1 MNERM
6 LQRQMFKQLQEMQ
19 RRQQLQE
26 LTNARNQNYVNQLS
40 SVKQSSSGQFSPTV
54 NGTPMQDPS
63 GMFMTGN
70 MMQHSGSNGLVLGRS
85 PAGLSQP
92 QLDLSLYGNHTP
104 NPDKNLNQYAHLQG
118 PSNLSTNSSPLGM
131 VSMQPSGFRN
141 SFMSQHFNFPADQI
155 NMTDVSVH
163 HSNQEKDLFGQ
174 APTEGLHS
182 AGLSGSYSEQGTR
195 MQGHAS
201 ALECEGRHEDPGWGG
216 LPAGTTSNFGMSV
229 VDDSLDPLEQKIL
242 YNTDDDS
249 WGSFR
254 RSSKVS
260 TGGFAGMMEN
270 MSDLDGSPSIQSGSW
285 SALMQSALE
294 ETSGN
299 DPGVQEELSGL
310 SSQNP
315 EPLNDNQLPKS
326 NDSKRLQNNWVN
338 RNSPNAVSPRS
349 KPQQMAQNFNMNS
362 SFANFQQSG
371 YEYQKQKEEYYSEF
385 SHATAQNSPRSTSM
399 LPDYNTP
406 QKLPS
411 GRTPVIHT
419 SLPLPNMWPGQ
430 HKENPNNDA
439 REAILLSCPSDNQL
453 HNDFSGQESKG
464 AFWLQGSTSHHVPG
478 GFQKKHDQ
486 VNQVNTHGY
495 SVHPEIMT
503 SGVNMEAASSVLNV
517 HLERPGEN
525 MTAPRS
531 SDPQTSQTH
540 SVFPSLSM
548 AASSSTTLSSH
559 IVNDHVE
566 NQHQP
571 SPVPSRMN
579 AEVPLSGNVA
589 VAQPSLTSDRL
600 QHAGFQMG
608 QHTQWQ
614 GMALQQDTSSPGSYI
629 FSSSLFG
636 SPDSA
641 SNTTRASSAAT
652 NGPHYLNYS
661 QQIYNAKQY
670 SGNLAGLDQR
680 LEKGSSIHE
689 GSTDINSSTSLSSN
703 IQKQEHFRDHG
714 LDAGSI
720 GSGSLMTDDGKSFPP
735 KPDSVNYQHPNANL
749 EELFLSGQ
757 DSGNKGV
764 AKTDLSGVSFLDTYS
779 SGDSKGWKPAQGG
792 QDGKSDKTLLIS
804 YQQNFQQ
811 SMLSQNDIPPYSV
824 GSKRPSNAVHPSR
837 ISLPMVQSWFKQ
849 PETLKNG
856 QRLPIY
862 DSRAAIQATQLS
874 SEMTHGTLQDNSLNM
889 QVNLADASQGN
900 GLLSPP
906 SRNPV
911 LHKQLNPASMLP
923 SSASHQ
929 NLAVT
934 LQKKRKLVA
943 FNMVPWHKEIN
954 NDQLW
959 PQDISTAE
967 FSWAQAANRRE
978 EEVISEAE
986 IVEELHPVIQAKRR
1000 LICCTQLMQ
1009 QVFRPA
1015 PSIIICMDSSSNCD
1029 YLAYYAARL
1038 TLGDACSLTGQFPP
1052 DSMDESDSHDKPE
1065 TSGKTG
1071 ACKFSKVVEDIVCR
1085 TKKLEGDLMRLEK
1098 SLSIVDIKVEAQE
1111 LEKFSTINRF
1121 AKFHIRAQP
1130 SSVGSETSSS
1140 ASALHKTPPQRYV
1153 AGHPMPNIVP
1163 ESVDCLC
1170 L

>member
-1 MNERM
+1 M
-6 LQRQMFKQLQEMQ
+6 LQRQIMFKQLQEMQ

-26 LTNARNQNYVNQLS
+26 LSNARNQNYVNQLS
-40 SVKQSSSGQFSPTV
+40 SLKQASSGQFSPIV
-54 NGTPMQDPS
+54 NGTSMQDSS

-118 PSNLSTNSSPLGM
+118 PSNLSTNSGPLGM
-131 VSMQPSGFRN
+131 VSMQPSAFGN
-141 SFMSQHFNFPADQI
+141 SFMSQHCSFPADQI

-163 HSNQEKDLFGQ
+163 HSNQEKDLLGQ
-174 APTEGLHS
+174 SPTEGLRS
-182 AGLSGSYSEQGTR
+182 AGLPGSYSEQGTR

-201 ALECEGRHEDPGWGG
+201 ALEFEVRHEDSGWGR
-216 LPAGTTSNFGMSV
+216 LPDETTSNFGMSV
-229 VDDSLDPLEQKIL
+229 EDDSLDPLEQKIL

-260 TGGFAGMMEN
+260 TGSFAGMMEN
-270 MSDLDGSPSIQSGSW
+270 ISDLDGLPSIQSGSW

-299 DPGVQEELSGL
+299 DPRVQEEWSGL

-315 EPLNDNQLPKS
+315 EPSNDNQLPKS
-326 NDSKRLQNNWVN
+326 NDIKRLQNNWVN
-338 RNSPNAVSPRS
+338 RSSPNAVSPSS
-349 KPQQMAQNFNMNS
+349 KPQQLAQNFNMNS

-371 YEYQKQKEEYYSEF
+371 YQYQKQKEEYYSE
-385 SHATAQNSPRSTSM
+385 SSYATTQNSPRGTS
-399 LPDYNTP
+399 LLADYNSQ

-411 GRTPVIHT
+411 GRTSVIHT
-419 SLPLPNMWPGQ
+419 SLPLPNMWPDQ
-430 HKENPNNDA
+430 HKENPNIDA
-439 REAILLSCPSDNQL
+439 HEPSLLSCTSDNQP
-453 HNDFSGQESKG
+453 HNDFSGQELKG

-478 GFQKKHDQ
+478 GIEKQHDQ

-495 SVHPEIMT
+495 SVDPEIMS

-525 MTAPRS
+525 MTAPRA
-531 SDPQTSQTH
+531 SDPQASQTH

-548 AASSSTTLSSH
+548 VASGAMSLSSH
-559 IVNDHVE
+559 IMNDHVE
-566 NQHQP
+566 NQHP
-571 SPVPSRMN
+571 PPPVPSRMN
-579 AEVPLSGNVA
+579 AEVPLSGNLV
-589 VAQPSLTSDRL
+589 VEQPSLTSDRL
-600 QHAGFQMG
+600 QHVGFQLG

-614 GMALQQDTSSPGSYI
+614 GMALQQDTSSPRSYI

-641 SNTTRASSAAT
+641 SNAIRTSSAAS
-652 NGPHYLNYS
+652 NEQHYQNYP

-680 LEKGSSIHE
+680 LEKGSFIHE
-689 GSTDINSSTSLSSN
+689 GSTDINSSTSLSTVSRN
-703 IQKQEHFRDHG
+703 IQRQEHLREHC
-714 LDAGSI
+714 LETGSI
-720 GSGSLMTDDGKSFPP
+720 GSVSLMTDDGKSFPP
-735 KPDSVNYQHPNANL
+735 KHDSVNYQHPSANL

-764 AKTDLSGVSFLDTYS
+764 AKTDLSGVSFLGMYS
-779 SGDSKGWKPAQGG
+779 SGDSKGWKPAQEG
-792 QDGKSDKTLLIS
+792 QDDKPGKALLTS

-811 SMLSQNDIPPYSV
+811 SMLSQNDISPCSV
-824 GSKRPSNAVHPSR
+824 GSNRASNAVHSSR
-837 ISLPMVQSWFKQ
+837 LSLPMVQSWFKQ
-849 PETLKNG
+849 SETLKNG

-862 DSRAAIQATQLS
+862 DSQAAIQATQLS
-874 SEMTHGTLQDNSLNM
+874 SEVTHGNLQDNNLNM
-889 QVNLADASQGN
+889 QVNLANVSQGN
-900 GLLSPP
+900 RLLSPT
-906 SRNPV
+906 SGNPV
-911 LHKQLNPASMLP
+911 LHKQLNPPSM
-923 SSASHQ
+923 SSDASHH

-934 LQKKRKLVA
+934 VQKKRKLVA

-954 NDQLW
+954 HDQLW

-967 FSWAQAANRRE
+967 LSWAQASNRRE

-1015 PSIIICMDSSSNCD
+1015 PSVIICMDSSSNCD

-1038 TLGDACSLTGQFPP
+1038 ALGDACSITGQFPP
-1052 DSMDESDSHDKPE
+1052 DSSDVSDSHDKPE
-1065 TSGKTG
+1065 TSRRTG
-1071 ACKFSKVVEDIVCR
+1071 ACKFSKVVEGIVCR
-1085 TKKLEGDLMRLEK
+1085 TKKLEDDLTRLEK

-1121 AKFHIRAQP
+1121 AKFHIRSQP
-1130 SSVGSETSSS
+1130 SSVDSETSSGTS
-1140 ASALHKTPPQRYV
+1140 TLHKIRPHRYV
-1153 AGHPMPNIVP
+1153 VGQPMPNILP

>member
-6 LQRQMFKQLQEMQ
+6 LQRQIMFKQLQEMQ

-40 SVKQSSSGQFSPTV
+40 SLKQSSSGQFSPTV
-54 NGTPMQDPS
+54 NETPMPDPS

-70 MMQHSGSNGLVLGRS
+70 MMQHSGSNGLVLGQS

-104 NPDKNLNQYAHLQG
+104 NAEKNLNQYAHLQG

-131 VSMQPSGFRN
+131 VSMQPSGFSN
-141 SFMSQHFNFPADQI
+141 SFMSQHFNLPADQI

-201 ALECEGRHEDPGWGG
+201 ALEFDGRHEDPGWGG
-216 LPAGTTSNFGMSV
+216 LPAGTTSNFGMSA

-260 TGGFAGMMEN
+260 TGGFAGTMEN
-270 MSDLDGSPSIQSGSW
+270 MSDLDGSPSIQSGTW

-294 ETSGN
+294 EASGN
-299 DPGVQEELSGL
+299 DPRVQEEWSGL

-315 EPLNDNQLPKS
+315 ES

-362 SFANFQQSG
+362 SFANFQQLG
-371 YEYQKQKEEYYSEF
+371 YEYQKQKGEYYSES
-385 SHATAQNSPRSTSM
+385 SHATTQNSPRSTSM
-399 LPDYNTP
+399 LADYNSQ

-411 GRTPVIHT
+411 GRTPVIQT

-439 REAILLSCPSDNQL
+439 REASLLSCTSGNQPQ
-453 HNDFSGQESKG
+453 HDFSGQDFKG

-478 GFQKKHDQ
+478 GIQKKHDQ

-495 SVHPEIMT
+495 SVHPDIMT

-525 MTAPRS
+525 MTALRP

-540 SVFPSLSM
+540 SVLPSLSM
-548 AASSSTTLSSH
+548 AASSATTLSSH

-566 NQHQP
+566 NQHPP
-571 SPVPSRMN
+571 SPVPSRIN
-579 AEVPLSGNVA
+579 AEVPLSGNVV

-600 QHAGFQMG
+600 QHVGFQMG

-614 GMALQQDTSSPGSYI
+614 GMALQQDTSSLGSYI
-629 FSSSLFG
+629 VSSSLFG

-641 SNTTRASSAAT
+641 SNTTRTSSAAT
-652 NGPHYLNYS
+652 NEQHYQNYS

-703 IQKQEHFRDHG
+703 IQKQENLRDHG

-720 GSGSLMTDDGKSFPP
+720 GSGSMMTDDGKSFPP
-735 KPDSVNYQHPNANL
+735 KHDSVNIQHPDANL

-792 QDGKSDKTLLIS
+792 QDYKSDKTLLTS
-804 YQQNFQQ
+804 YQPNFQQ

-824 GSKRPSNAVHPSR
+824 GSNRPSNAVHPSR

-849 PETLKNG
+849 SETLKNG

-874 SEMTHGTLQDNSLNM
+874 SEITHGTLQDNSLNM
-889 QVNLADASQGN
+889 QLNLANASQGN
-900 GLLSPP
+900 GLLSPT

-911 LHKQLNPASMLP
+911 LHKQLNPPSMLP
-923 SSASHQ
+923 SDASHQ

-943 FNMVPWHKEIN
+943 FNMVPWHKEID

-967 FSWAQAANRRE
+967 LSWAQAANRRE

-986 IVEELHPVIQAKRR
+986 IVEESHPMIQAKRR
-1000 LICCTQLMQ
+1000 LVCCTQLMQ

-1015 PSIIICMDSSSNCD
+1015 PSVIICMDSSSNCD

-1052 DSMDESDSHDKPE
+1052 DSMDESDSHDKPQ
-1065 TSGKTG
+1065 TSGKIG
-1071 ACKFSKVVEDIVCR
+1071 AFKFSKVVEDIVCR
-1085 TKKLEGDLMRLEK
+1085 IKKLEGDLMRLEK

-1140 ASALHKTPPQRYV
+1140 TSTLHKAHPQRYV
-1153 AGHPMPNIVP
+1153 AGHPMPNKLP

>member
-6 LQRQMFKQLQEMQ
+6 LQRQIMFKQLQEMQ

-40 SVKQSSSGQFSPTV
+40 SLKQSSSGQFSPTV
-54 NGTPMQDPS
+54 NGTPMQDLS
-63 GMFMTGN
+63 EMFMTGN
-70 MMQHSGSNGLVLGRS
+70 MVQHSGSNGLVLGRS

-131 VSMQPSGFRN
+131 VSMQPSGFSN
-141 SFMSQHFNFPADQI
+141 SFMSQHFNLPADQI

-182 AGLSGSYSEQGTR
+182 AGLSGSFSEQGTR

-201 ALECEGRHEDPGWGG
+201 ALEFEGRHEDPGWGG

-299 DPGVQEELSGL
+299 DPGVQEEWSGL

-315 EPLNDNQLPKS
+315 ES
-326 NDSKRLQNNWVN
+326 NDCKRLQNYWVN

-362 SFANFQQSG
+362 SFANFQQPG
-371 YEYQKQKEEYYSEF
+371 YEYQKQKEEYYSES
-385 SHATAQNSPRSTSM
+385 SHATTQNSPRSTSM
-399 LPDYNTP
+399 LADCNSQ

-411 GRTPVIHT
+411 GRTPVIQT

-430 HKENPNNDA
+430 HRENQNNDA
-439 REAILLSCPSDNQL
+439 REASLFSCTSGNQP
-453 HNDFSGQESKG
+453 HNDFSGQEFKG
-464 AFWLQGSTSHHVPG
+464 AFWLQGSTSHHVSG
-478 GFQKKHDQ
+478 GIQKKHDQ

-517 HLERPGEN
+517 HLERPSEN
-525 MTAPRS
+525 MTAP
-531 SDPQTSQTH
+531 SDTYGATFAKPCRPSEPQTSQTH
-540 SVFPSLSM
+540 SVFSSLSM
-548 AASSSTTLSSH
+548 VGKANISHAASSATTLSSH

-566 NQHQP
+566 NQHPP
-571 SPVPSRMN
+571 SPVPSRIN
-579 AEVPLSGNVA
+579 AEVPLSGNVV

-600 QHAGFQMG
+600 QHVGFRMG

-614 GMALQQDTSSPGSYI
+614 GMALQQDTSSPLV
-629 FSSSLFG
+629 SSSLFG
-636 SPDSA
+636 SPDLA
-641 SNTTRASSAAT
+641 SNTTRTSSAAT
-652 NGPHYLNYS
+652 NEQHYQNYS

-703 IQKQEHFRDHG
+703 IQKHEHLRDHG

-735 KPDSVNYQHPNANL
+735 KHDSVNYQHPNANL

-792 QDGKSDKTLLIS
+792 QDYKSDKTLLTS
-804 YQQNFQQ
+804 YQPNFQQ
-811 SMLSQNDIPPYSV
+811 SMLSQNNIPPYSV
-824 GSKRPSNAVHPSR
+824 GSNRPSNAVHPSR

-849 PETLKNG
+849 SETLKNG

-900 GLLSPP
+900 GLLSPS

-911 LHKQLNPASMLP
+911 LHKQLNPPSMLP
-923 SSASHQ
+923 SYASHQ

-934 LQKKRKLVA
+934 LRRKRKLVA

-967 FSWAQAANRRE
+967 LSWAQAANKRE

-1000 LICCTQLMQ
+1000 
-1009 QVFRPA
+1009 
-1015 PSIIICMDSSSNCD
+1015 
-1029 YLAYYAARL
+1029 
-1038 TLGDACSLTGQFPP
+1038 
-1052 DSMDESDSHDKPE
+1052 SDSHDKPE
-1065 TSGKTG
+1065 TSRKTG

-1111 LEKFSTINRF
+1111 MEKFSTINRF

-1140 ASALHKTPPQRYV
+1140 TSTLHKTHPQRYV
-1153 AGHPMPNIVP
+1153 AGHPMPNILP